1 MFKGV
6 NIQSYKYIM
15 NFKVFEIKDQTILTN
30 SFNEPFIKISGKK
43 INIKRD
49 LTIYTWSKLKNIPV
63 ECNIV
68 FDLSKFK
75 IPETKSTGLDLEIQ
89 KVIQNHISYK
99 NILKSILKNIELNEY
114 NKIGIICDDGK
125 IISVGFAELLKKE
138 YYTNIIIYHNNLKSP

>member
-1 MFKGV
+1 
-6 NIQSYKYIM
+6 M

-138 YYTNIIIYHNNLKSP
+138 YYTNIIIYHNNLKSS

>member
-1 MFKGV
+1 
-6 NIQSYKYIM
+6 M
-15 NFKVFEIKDQTILTN
+15 NFKVFEIKDQTISTN
-30 SFNEPFIKISGKK
+30 SFNESFIKISGKK

-138 YYTNIIIYHNNLKSP
+138 YYKNIIIYHNNLKKSINLIYDSVE

>member
-1 MFKGV
+1 
-6 NIQSYKYIM
+6 M
-15 NFKVFEIKDQTILTN
+15 NFKVFEISDQTILTN

-49 LTIYTWSKLKNIPV
+49 LNIYTWSKLKNIPV

-99 NILKSILKNIELNEY
+99 NILKIILKNIELNEY

-138 YYTNIIIYHNNLKSP
+138 YYTNIIIYHNNLKSS

>member
-1 MFKGV
+1 MD
-6 NIQSYKYIM
+6 
-15 NFKVFEIKDQTILTN
+15 FKVFEIKDQTILTN

-138 YYTNIIIYHNNLKSP
+138 YYTNIIIYHNNLKKS

>member
-1 MFKGV
+1 
-6 NIQSYKYIM
+6 M
-15 NFKVFEIKDQTILTN
+15 NFKVFQIKDQTILTN

-138 YYTNIIIYHNNLKSP
+138 YYTDIIIYHNNLKNLIYDSVK

>member
-1 MFKGV
+1 
-6 NIQSYKYIM
+6 M
-15 NFKVFEIKDQTILTN
+15 NLKVFQIDDQTILEN
-30 SFNEPFIKISGKK
+30 SFNEPFIKISDKK
-43 INIKRD
+43 IDTERD
-49 LTIYTWSKLKNIPV
+49 LIIYTWSKLKNIPV

-138 YYTNIIIYHNNLKSP
+138 YYTNIIIYHNNLKCS

>member
-1 MFKGV
+1 MDVKF
-6 NIQSYKYIM
+6 
-15 NFKVFEIKDQTILTN
+15 FEIKDQTILTN

-75 IPETKSTGLDLEIQ
+75 ISETKSTGLDLEIQ

-138 YYTNIIIYHNNLKSP
+138 YYKNIIIYHNNLKNLIYDSVE

>member
-1 MFKGV
+1 MD
-6 NIQSYKYIM
+6 
-15 NFKVFEIKDQTILTN
+15 FKVFEIKDQTILTN

-75 IPETKSTGLDLEIQ
+75 IHETKSTGLDLEIQ
-89 KVIQNHISYK
+89 KVIHNHISYK

>member
-1 MFKGV
+1 
-6 NIQSYKYIM
+6 M
-15 NFKVFEIKDQTILTN
+15 NFKVFEIKDQTILEN

-89 KVIQNHISYK
+89 KIIQNHISYK

-138 YYTNIIIYHNNLKSP
+138 YYKNIVIYHNNLKSS

>member
-1 MFKGV
+1 
-6 NIQSYKYIM
+6 M

-30 SFNEPFIKISGKK
+30 SFDEPFIKISGKK

-138 YYTNIIIYHNNLKSP
+138 YYTNIIIYHNNLKSS

>member
-1 MFKGV
+1 M
-6 NIQSYKYIM
+6 NI
-15 NFKVFEIKDQTILTN
+15 KVFEIADQTILMN
-30 SFNEPFIKISGKK
+30 NFNEPFIQISGKK

-49 LTIYTWSKLKNIPV
+49 LIIYTWSKLKNIPV

-138 YYTNIIIYHNNLKSP
+138 YYTNIIIYHNNLKSS